1 MFIVQLAGGLGN
13 QLFQFSFGRA
23 LALRHGRE
31 LKFDLRFLLKAN
43 QHSGYALG
51 EFSYKPQVASAIDL
65 LRYPM
70 ISSSIAERMK
80 TQINPFLGITTEV
93 GMAYSNHY
101 LEKASTTNILYRG
114 YWQSEKYFKTVES
127 QIRDD
132 LLFIRSDEF
141 DSMDIITEIKSCN
154 AISIHV
160 RRGDYIKN
168 AAAAAIYFQCGQE
181 YYDKAMQV
189 IFESIENPVF
199 FVFSDDLE
207 YARSLFNKYGALIR
221 YVDSTISP
229 YQDMYAM
236 SCCKHNIIA
245 NSTFS
250 WWGAWLNRHENKI
263 VLTPPQWFNNASSM
277 NNIIPESFHT
287 IE

>member
-23 LALRHGRE
+23 LALRHDQE

-51 EFSYKPQVASAIDL
+51 EFLYKLQIASAADL

-70 ISSSIAERMK
+70 LTSSIAERIK
-80 TQINPFLGITTEV
+80 TQVNPFLGITTEV

-101 LEKASTTNILYRG
+101 FDTVSSTNMLYRG
-114 YWQSEKYFKTVES
+114 YWQSEKFFKTIES

-141 DSMDIITEIKSCN
+141 DTMAVIAEIKSCN
-154 AISIHV
+154 AVSIHV

-168 AAAAAIYFQCGQE
+168 TAAAAVYFQCGQE
-181 YYDKAMQV
+181 YYVKAMQL
-189 IFESIENPVF
+189 IFEKVENPVF
-199 FVFSDDLE
+199 FVFSDDIV
-207 YARSLFNKYGALIR
+207 YAKSIFNKYGPRVR
-221 YVDSTISP
+221 YVDSTTSP
-229 YQDMYAM
+229 YEDMYAM

-250 WWGAWLNRHENKI
+250 WWGAWLNCNENK
-263 VLTPPQWFNNASSM
+263 VVVSPTKWFNDASIS
-277 NNIIPESFHT
+277 NNIIPEYFYS
-287 IE
+287 I